1 LQCIEDI
8 HKGRYQFVMAVSG
21 GGSGAIS
28 KLLAEPGASG
38 SIIEALVPYSSAA
51 MEHFLGLV
59 PEQACSERN
68 ARAMAMAAYLRAAEL
83 GAASSDKAIAGL
95 ACTAALATNRPR
107 RGLHQIHVALQTEKM
122 TRSLSLNLQKGTRT
136 REQEEA
142 LASDLI
148 IQAMAELCEVSF
160 KQALAK
166 YPEEQL
172 LQESV
177 IAEDP
182 VHDLFVGNSELLQLT
197 TPPDTNNPLTIFP
210 GAFNPLHD
218 GHKSIAKIASRLTGH
233 SCHLEL
239 SITNVDK
246 LPLDYLEIDH
256 RSKRIVSELPLLL
269 TRAPTFIEKSGLFPG
284 ATFAVGVDTISRIA
298 DGRYYNNDREST
310 ARALKKIRGQACK
323 FLVFGR
329 KTRDKFLSLDDLVL
343 PDILAEICTGVPEQE
358 FRIDISSTELR
369 SKF

>member
-1 LQCIEDI
+1 VI
-8 HKGRYQFVMAVSG
+8 AVSG
-21 GGSGAIS
+21 GGSGAMS
-28 KLLAEPGASG
+28 TLLTEPGASG
-38 SIIEALVPYSSAA
+38 SVIEALIPYSSSA
-51 MEHFLGLV
+51 MENFLGLV

-68 ARAMAMAAYLRAAEL
+68 ARAMAMAAYLRAVKLAT
-83 GAASSDKAIAGL
+83 SDCNRSIAGL
-95 ACTAALATNRPR
+95 ACTAALVTNRPR

-122 TRSLSLNLQKGTRT
+122 TRSLSLNLKKGART

-148 IQAMAELCEVSF
+148 IHAMADLCEISF
-160 KQALAK
+160 REALAT

-172 LQESV
+172 LQESIV
-177 IAEDP
+177 GDDA
-182 VHDLFVGNSELLQLT
+182 VHELFVGTSELLPLT
-197 TPPDTNNPLTIFP
+197 TSRGATKPLTIFP

-218 GHKSIAKIASRLTGH
+218 GHRSIASIASRLTGQ

-256 RSKRIVSELPLLL
+256 RSKRIVSEFPLVL
-269 TRAPTFIEKSGLFPG
+269 TRAPTFIEKSVLFPG

-298 DGRYYNNDREST
+298 DSRYYNNDPDLAT
-310 ARALKKIRGQACK
+310 RALKSIRDQSCS

-329 KTRDKFLSLDDLVL
+329 KTQDRFLGLDDLVL
-343 PDILAEICTGVPEQE
+343 PDILEEICTGVPEQE

-369 SKF
+369 NKF